1 MRWFKF
7 NLLNGHSMSYRRL
20 SFWVA
25 LSIILVASISVFLVY
40 LRIARIPFYI
50 IDILGAQNSA
60 IHWIGWA
67 GALIILATTISYS
80 LRKRASHQSSSRL
93 LKFHAFGNLF
103 GFLLISV
110 HFIHEVTRPASNY
123 PVLGT
128 GIVLYSAMLLLVI
141 TGFTTFFLIK
151 PGWVRYYKFL
161 HPAAAFT
168 LLFVII
174 MHIIHG
180 I

>member
-1 MRWFKF
+1 
-7 NLLNGHSMSYRRL
+7 MSYKRP

-25 LSIILVASISVFLVY
+25 LSIIVASAIVIFTVY
-40 LRIARIPFYI
+40 LRLARIPLFI
-50 IDILGAQNSA
+50 VDILGAQNSLV
-60 IHWIGWA
+60 HWLGWA
-67 GALIILATTISYS
+67 GALIILVTTVMYS
-80 LRKRASHQSSSRL
+80 LWKRRLRRVSSRL
-93 LKFHAFGNLF
+93 LKLHAFGNLF

-110 HFIHEVTRPASNY
+110 HFIHQVTRPASSY

-128 GIVLYSAMLLLVI
+128 GIVLYSAMLILVL
-141 TGFTTFFLIK
+141 TGFTIFFLLK
-151 PGWVRYYKFL
+151 PSWVRYYRFL

-168 LLFVII
+168 LLLVII